1 MQKSAVV
8 ENLLSFSG
16 GAVNLY
22 QNLPVRDIYIEIA
35 LNDTSR
41 VCVRAAKSI
50 PAADKQ
56 QIPIC
61 I

>member
-22 QNLPVRDIYIEIA
+22 QSLPVRHIYIPIA
-35 LNDTSR
+35 PNNTSV
-41 VCVRAAKSI
+41 VCVRAQQSI